1 MQYLIRR
8 ATPGDAQAISKVVI
22 AALRQSNA
30 RDYAPEVIA
39 RIELNFSPAA
49 ILKLMQQRQM
59 YVAVHEQHVVG
70 TASLDQAVVRS
81 VFVSPQHQG
90 RGIGQQLMARL
101 KEAAIVAQVAELRV
115 PASLTAESFYA
126 QLGYAKVRDEF
137 HGAERT
143 VIMAL
148 RLDD

>member
-1 MQYLIRR
+1 MQCLIRR
-8 ATPGDAQAISKVVI
+8 ALPVDAQAISNVVI
-22 AALRQSNA
+22 AALRESNA
-30 RDYAPEVIA
+30 RDYAPPVIIA
-39 RIELNFSPAA
+39 VEQHFCPTSILN
-49 ILKLMQQRQM
+49 LMQQRQM
-59 YVAVHEQHVVG
+59 YVAVLEQQVVG

-81 VFVSPQHQG
+81 VFVSPTHQG

-101 KEAAIVAQVAELRV
+101 KDAAIAAQIAELRV
-115 PASLTAESFYA
+115 PSSLTAESFYA
-126 QLGYAKVRDEF
+126 QLGFEKVRDEY

>member
-1 MQYLIRR
+1 MQCLIRR
-8 ATPGDAQAISKVVI
+8 ALPVDAQAISNVVI
-22 AALRQSNA
+22 AALRESNA
-30 RDYAPEVIA
+30 RDYAPQVIIA
-39 RIELNFSPAA
+39 VEQHFCPTS

-59 YVAVHEQHVVG
+59 YVAVLEQQVVG

-81 VFVSPQHQG
+81 VFVSPTHQG

-101 KEAAIVAQVAELRV
+101 KDAAIAAQIAELRV
-115 PASLTAESFYA
+115 PSSLTAESFYA
-126 QLGYAKVRDEF
+126 QLGFGKVRDEY